1 MARGNFFI
9 FFRGGD
15 GGVAR
20 QGGGLP
26 AVPPLPLGRGGAVSF
41 FVPRLFGRGW
51 GNEDRETL
59 FLKWINNFQI
69 FFYI

>member
-1 MARGNFFI
+1 MARGYFFI

-26 AVPPLPLGRGGAVSF
+26 AVPPLPLGRGGAFSF
-41 FVPRLFGRGW
+41 FVPRLFGRGM
-51 GNEDRETL
+51 GNRGSGIVF
-59 FLKWINNFQI
+59 FLK
-69 FFYI
+69 